1 MKKQLITIAILTAAV
16 SLTGCTVNINDE
28 TMSAAKDI
36 AASVLDDTDIKV
48 NGQSVD
54 VSLDSDGNV
63 SVSAGQKT
71 AAKPGADLF
80 GGYVIG
86 DTAVKSQPDSNS
98 ETLITIPDAT
108 QITVKESGVSG
119 WFMTVFQDQTGYIAA
134 QSVKD
139 IPPYDP
145 ALGGDNVLGG
155 SVNADVKLMSGTH
168 PYAEV
173 LIEIP

>member
-1 MKKQLITIAILTAAV
+1 MKKQMIAIAVLIAAV
-16 SLTGCTVNINDE
+16 SLTGCTVNNNDE

-36 AASVLDDTDIKV
+36 APSVLDDTDIKV

-63 SVSAGQKT
+63 SVNMEQKA

-80 GGYVIG
+80 GGFVIG

-108 QITVKESGVSG
+108 QISVKESGVSG
-119 WFMTVFQDQTGYIAA
+119 
-134 QSVKD
+134 
-139 IPPYDP
+139 
-145 ALGGDNVLGG
+145 
-155 SVNADVKLMSGTH
+155 
-168 PYAEV
+168 
-173 LIEIP
+173 